1 MLPWNRYNDIVE
13 PFIIIG
19 LSVSSSRFIRPLLG
33 SQNNMFLLL
42 ADAKAPLR
50 DDKSQIVRLCWCPA
64 DLSISK

>member
-1 MLPWNRYNDIVE
+1 MLPWYRYNDIVE
-13 PFIIIG
+13 PFIIG
-19 LSVSSSRFIRPLLG
+19 LSVSIPRFIRPLLG

-50 DDKSQIVRLCWCPA
+50 DDKSQIARLCWCPA